1 MTQPRYFDP
10 VSSHNPPSSSPA
22 ACASSLP
29 NHSAEISSQPRRELS
44 LFDSICI
51 IVGIIIG
58 AGIYET
64 TPKIAGCL
72 PNTEWLV
79 GVWLLGGFLSFL
91 GALCYAELATAFPH
105 SGGDYVFLTRAFGRH
120 LGFLFAWCELWIVRP
135 GSIGMMA
142 FVFARYAREIFP
154 INVANSPQLSLLVYA
169 LGAIAILTFVNIL
182 GVRQGKWTQN
192 LLTTLKILSLVL
204 IFAVGMLRVSP
215 ANGKPLDPAPNQAAS
230 FNLYLAMI
238 LVLFTYGGWNEMAY
252 VAAEVKNPTRNIIRA
267 LVLGTLSVTAIY
279 VLVSVA
285 FVRGLS
291 FTGVQQSSVVASDL
305 LRLAFGDWGGKLIAV
320 IICIS
325 TLGVINGQI
334 FTGARVY
341 YAMGRDH
348 RVFRLLG
355 NWDPQRSTP
364 IWSLVVQGVITIALV
379 AGFGWYQDGFN
390 NLLNFTTPI
399 FWTFFFLVGLSLFVL
414 RHREPQIP
422 RPYRV
427 IFYPFVPIAFCCS
440 CCFMIYA
447 SVTYAIQNRT
457 YEAIWAIGLLL
468 LGLIVAVVM
477 VSSKS
482 GIDLSQSRADNQS

>member
-1 MTQPRYFDP
+1 M
-10 VSSHNPPSSSPA
+10 
-22 ACASSLP
+22 SLP
-29 NHSAEISSQPRRELS
+29 IANSSAVTDDRSNAEGEIQPRRELS
-44 LFDSICI
+44 LFDAICI

-72 PNTEWLV
+72 PNTEWLL
-79 GVWLLGGFLSFL
+79 GVWIIGGLLSFL

-105 SGGDYVFLTRAFGRH
+105 SGGDYVFLTRAYGRH

-142 FVFARYAREIFP
+142 FVFARYAREIVP
-154 INVANSPQLSLLVYA
+154 INIANSQQLSLLAYA

-192 LLTTLKILSLVL
+192 FLTTLKILSLIL
-204 IFAVGMLRVSP
+204 IFGVGMFLLAP
-215 ANGKPLDPAPNQAAS
+215 ADKPAVDPAPTKAAP

-252 VAAEVKNPTRNIIRA
+252 VAAEVKTPTRNILRA
-267 LVLGTLSVTAIY
+267 LVLGTISVTAIY
-279 VLVSVA
+279 VLVTLA

-291 FTGVQQSSVVASDL
+291 FSGVQESNVVASDL

-348 RVFRLLG
+348 SVFGLLG

-364 IWSLVVQGVITIALV
+364 IWSLLVQGIITIGLV

-414 RHREPQIP
+414 RVREPQVH

-427 IFYPFVPIAFCCS
+427 ILFPLVPIAFCCS

-447 SVTYAIQNRT
+447 SVTYAIQNQT
-457 YEAIWAIGLLL
+457 YEAIWAIAFLI
-468 LGLIVAVVM
+468 LGFIIAM
-477 VSSKS
+477 VFVRK
-482 GIDLSQSRADNQS
+482 RPK